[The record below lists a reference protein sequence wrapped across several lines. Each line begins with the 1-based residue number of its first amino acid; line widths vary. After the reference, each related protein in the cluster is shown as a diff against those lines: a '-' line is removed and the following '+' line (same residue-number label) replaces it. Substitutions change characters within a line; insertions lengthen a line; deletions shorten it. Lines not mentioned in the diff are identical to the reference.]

1 MRFKILIGIL
11 LVFLCISFVSAEDI
25 DDLSKEDFKNIDFA
39 VNDTI
44 VEFDGFNFTIP
55 AGFGPID
62 KLELNTTENDITTHC
77 KLFANEKGEVIMFST
92 INGGDASLDLETYKP
107 DSDTD
112 KETINGHEGW
122 EFDDEKYNYFT
133 YIDGD
138 TVILL
143 QAPDDDY
150 FEEMI

>member
-25 DDLSKEDFKNIDFA
+25 DDLSEEDFKNIDFA

-77 KLFANEKGEVIMFST
+77 KFLIMK
-92 INGGDASLDLETYKP
+92 NGML
-107 DSDTD
+107 
-112 KETINGHEGW
+112 
-122 EFDDEKYNYFT
+122 
-133 YIDGD
+133 
-138 TVILL
+138 
-143 QAPDDDY
+143 
-150 FEEMI
+150 